1 MIAVKKSRIAPCF
14 GPVTPLPPPEN
25 KQFSALN
32 YCALKGKI

>member
-1 MIAVKKSRIAPCF
+1 MIAVKKSRIAPIF
-14 GPVTPLPPPEN
+14 WHSRPSFAAEN